1 MSDEKKIT
9 NTDEQRLTREEAIA
23 NKKEQKD
30 SYEVGYGKPPKNTRF
45 RKGVSGNPAGRPK
58 RPLDFHR
65 ELLRKARSLITIT
78 DGGRSV
84 RITKLEGIALQVTNK
99 ALSGNN
105 SSVKNFVGYY
115 QEAIAAEASSAAQ
128 EAKDIERYKDPKNLT
143 TEELERFVLAQFEE
157 QENNRKKRNA
167 CGTE

>member
-1 MSDEKKIT
+1 MSDEKKVP
-9 NTDEQRLTREEAIA
+9 NTDEEIVTTEETIA
-23 NKKEQKD
+23 STKEQKED
-30 SYEVGYGKPPKNTRF
+30 YEVGYGKPPKNTRF
-45 RKGVSGNPAGRPK
+45 RKGVSGNPEGRPK

-78 DGGRSV
+78 DGDRRV

-115 QEAIAAEASSAAQ
+115 QEAVEAEALSAAQ
-128 EAKDIERYKDPKNLT
+128 KAKDLERYKDPKQLS
-143 TEELERFVLAQFEE
+143 E
-157 QENNRKKRNA
+157 QELIRIILEEHEKNQGK
-167 CGTE
+167 

>member
-1 MSDEKKIT
+1 MSDEKTFT
-9 NTDEQRLTREEAIA
+9 NTDEEIVSTEETIA
-23 NKKEQKD
+23 STKEQKD

-45 RKGVSGNPAGRPK
+45 RKGISGNPEGRPK

-78 DGGRSV
+78 DGDRRV

-105 SSVKNFVGYY
+105 SSVKNFVSYY
-115 QEAIAAEASSAAQ
+115 QEAVEAEALSAAQ
-128 EAKDIERYKDPKNLT
+128 KAKDIEKYSDLDNLSL
-143 TEELERFVLAQFEE
+143 EELETLYAGLLKAQEKD
-157 QENNRKKRNA
+157 KKK
-167 CGTE
+167 

>member
-9 NTDEQRLTREEAIA
+9 NTDEEIVSTEETIA
-23 NKKEQKD
+23 STKEQKD

-45 RKGVSGNPAGRPK
+45 RKGISGNPEGRPK

-78 DGGRSV
+78 DGDRRV

-115 QEAIAAEASSAAQ
+115 QEAVQAEALSAAQ
-128 EAKDIERYKDPKNLT
+128 KAKDIEKYNDLDSLSL
-143 TEELERFVLAQFEE
+143 EELERLYADTLKAEE
-157 QENNRKKRNA
+157 KDKKK
-167 CGTE
+167 

>member
-9 NTDEQRLTREEAIA
+9 NTDEEIVTTEETIA
-23 NKKEQKD
+23 SNKEQKD
-30 SYEVGYGKPPKNTRF
+30 NYEVGYGKPPKNTRF
-45 RKGVSGNPAGRPK
+45 KKGVSGNPEGRPK
-58 RPLDFHR
+58 KPLDFHR

-78 DGGRSV
+78 DGERRV

-115 QEAIAAEASSAAQ
+115 QEAVQAEALSAAQ
-128 EAKDIERYKDPKNLT
+128 KAKELEKYDSPINFT
-143 TEELERFVLAQFEE
+143 TEELERHLAAVLKKKEE
-157 QENNRKKRNA
+157 DQKK
-167 CGTE
+167 

>member
-1 MSDEKKIT
+1 MNEDEKIPSTEKDIAG
-9 NTDEQRLTREEAIA
+9 TDEAISGKEETTE
-23 NKKEQKD
+23 N
-30 SYEVGYGKPPKNTRF
+30 YEVGYGRPPKNTRF
-45 RKGVSGNPAGRPK
+45 KKGVSGNPEGRPK

-78 DGGRSV
+78 DGERRV

-115 QEAIAAEASSAAQ
+115 QEAVQAEALSAAQ
-128 EAKDIERYKDPKNLT
+128 KAKELEKYDRPKNFT
-143 TEELERFVLAQFEE
+143 TEELERFLAARLKKEE
-157 QENNRKKRNA
+157 EDQKK
-167 CGTE
+167 

>member
-1 MSDEKKIT
+1 MSDDEKIP
-9 NTDEQRLTREEAIA
+9 NTDEEISNADETIT
-23 NKKEQKD
+23 NKDETIEN
-30 SYEVGYGKPPKNTRF
+30 YEVGYGKPPKNTRF
-45 RKGVSGNPAGRPK
+45 RMGISGNPEGRPK

-78 DGGRSV
+78 DGDRRV

-115 QEAIAAEASSAAQ
+115 QEAVQAEALSAAQ
-128 EAKDIERYKDPKNLT
+128 KAKHLERHNDIADLSL
-143 TEELERFVLAQFEE
+143 EELERLLATLL
-157 QENNRKKRNA
+157 KKR
-167 CGTE
+167 EEDQKK

>member
-9 NTDEQRLTREEAIA
+9 NTDEEIVTTEETIA
-23 NKKEQKD
+23 SNKEQKD
-30 SYEVGYGKPPKNTRF
+30 NYEVGCGKPPKNTRF
-45 RKGVSGNPAGRPK
+45 KKGVSGNPEGRPK
-58 RPLDFHR
+58 KPLDFHR

-78 DGGRSV
+78 DGDRRV

-115 QEAIAAEASSAAQ
+115 QEAVQAEALSAAQ
-128 EAKDIERYKDPKNLT
+128 KAKHLERHNDIADLSL
-143 TEELERFVLAQFEE
+143 EELERLLATLL
-157 QENNRKKRNA
+157 KKR
-167 CGTE
+167 EEDQKK